1 MSATAV
7 AVTDQ
12 RAELASQGRAG
23 RVRPWVVVILFAL
36 VLAAGTALRLW
47 KLGTSPAWQWD
58 EAVYWRVAVNVQ
70 HGMLS
75 EHPLLGVAW
84 QPFLYQPPFYA
95 LLLAGW
101 FHLTGA
107 TISHARVLGVISI
120 ALVYAAA
127 FRLLW
132 KIHGP
137 RTALFAMVPVIFDGW
152 LIYIQRVSYIE
163 NVLLLLVVISLL

>member
-7 AVTDQ
+7 AVANQ
-12 RAELASQGRAG
+12 RAELESQRRTVAMG
-23 RVRPWVVVILFAL
+23 PWAVVILFAL

-47 KLGTSPAWQWD
+47 KLGASPAWQWD

-70 HGMLS
+70 HGTLS

-101 FHLTGA
+101 F
-107 TISHARVLGVISI
+107 
-120 ALVYAAA
+120 
-127 FRLLW
+127 
-132 KIHGP
+132 
-137 RTALFAMVPVIFDGW
+137 D
-152 LIYIQRVSYIE
+152 
-163 NVLLLLVVISLL
+163 